1 MNEQDFMQ
9 VFVVDDHSVV
19 RAGVEMLVRELG
31 GAVTLQAATL
41 KEAEQGLAEQAW
53 SLMILD
59 LNLPD
64 GDGLDFLQSIRKMGY
79 LQPVLIHSLLPEAS
93 MTARALKA
101 GATGFICKTASA
113 EEFKA
118 ACQLVST
125 GRRYISP
132 HYAAEL
138 ANSMAIGE
146 PTARHDRLSERE
158 YQVMSLL
165 ATGKSPSQIAQVIGC
180 QVNTISSFRARIL
193 KKLELK
199 ASADIMRYALQHK
212 LVALG

>member
-1 MNEQDFMQ
+1 MR

-19 RAGVEMLVRELG
+19 RAGVEMLVREVG
-31 GAVTLQAATL
+31 GEVSQQASTLE
-41 KEAEQGLAEQAW
+41 EAEQLLAQSSW
-53 SLMILD
+53 TMMVLD

-64 GDGLDFLQSIRKMGY
+64 GDGLDFLQDVRKAGY
-79 LQPVLIHSLLPEAS
+79 MQPVLIHSLLPEAS
-93 MTARALKA
+93 MTSRALKA
-101 GATGFICKTASA
+101 GATGFICKAASA

-132 HYAAEL
+132 GYAAEL
-138 ANSMAIGE
+138 ANSVALGE

-158 YQVMSLL
+158 YQVMCLL
-165 ATGKSPSQIAQVIGC
+165 ATGKTPSQIAQTIDC

-199 ASADIMRYALQHK
+199 TSADIMRYALQHK

>member
-1 MNEQDFMQ
+1 MR

-19 RAGVEMLVRELG
+19 RAGVEMLVREVG
-31 GAVTLQAATL
+31 GEVSQQASTLE
-41 KEAEQGLAEQAW
+41 EAEQLLAQNSW
-53 SLMILD
+53 TMMVLD

-64 GDGLDFLQSIRKMGY
+64 GDGLDFLQDVRKAGY
-79 LQPVLIHSLLPEAS
+79 MQPVLIHSLLSEAS
-93 MTARALKA
+93 MTSRALKA
-101 GATGFICKTASA
+101 GATGFICKAASA

-118 ACQLVST
+118 ACQVVST

-132 HYAAEL
+132 GYAAEL
-138 ANSMAIGE
+138 ANSVALGE

-158 YQVMSLL
+158 YQVMCLL
-165 ATGKSPSQIAQVIGC
+165 ATGKTPSQIAQTIDC

-199 ASADIMRYALQHK
+199 TSADIMRYALQHK